1 MSWAT
6 SFSRGNF
13 TFRHNA
19 TAQVSSPGSRGEGN
33 GLRLCLTFCL
43 ASIYTS
49 TYAVQ
54 IAKANYVRGVYGAF
68 VDDNYKITPKIT
80 ISGRPAL

>member
-1 MSWAT
+1 
-6 SFSRGNF
+6 
-13 TFRHNA
+13 
-19 TAQVSSPGSRGEGN
+19 VSNTGSA
-33 GLRLCLTFCL
+33 L
-43 ASIYTS
+43 ASFLLGELYTS

-80 ISGRPAL
+80 ISAGLRYELTPPW